1 MPTSSY
7 SFLFILLFCFSTAA
21 LAGDPFVF
29 YDWTVSYLTASP
41 LGVKQKVIG
50 INGQFPGPILN
61 VTTNWNV
68 VVNVK
73 NGLDEP
79 FLLTWNG
86 IQHRKNSWQDG
97 VLGTNCP
104 IPAGWNWTYQFQ
116 VKDQI
121 GSFFYFP
128 SLSFQ
133 RAAGGY
139 GGIIINN
146 REVIPVPFGM
156 PDGDITIF
164 ISDWYSK
171 SHKELRQ
178 DVEKGIN
185 LGVPDGILIN
195 GFGPYHIDGAVVPD
209 GITYLKINVEPG
221 KTYRL
226 RVHNVGISTS
236 LNFRIQ
242 NHNLLLVETEGSYTV
257 QQNYTNMDVHVGQS
271 YSFLVTMDQNAS
283 SDYYIVASP
292 RFVNSSAWGS
302 GTGVAILHYSNSQ
315 GPASG
320 PLPDLPNE
328 NDPYFSMNQARSIR
342 WNVSAGAARPNPQG
356 SFKYGQITVTD
367 VYVILNR
374 PPELIDGK
382 WRTTLNGIS
391 YLPPST
397 PLTLAQQFNI
407 PGVYKLDFPN
417 KLMNRPPKIDTSLIN
432 GTYRGF
438 MEIILQNNDTTVQSY
453 HLDGFAFFVVGMD
466 FGVWTENSRVTYNK
480 WDGVARCTTQVFPG
494 AWTAIL
500 VSLDNAGNW
509 NLRSE
514 NLDSWYLGQE
524 VYLNVLNTEND
535 TDEAPLPGNAIYC
548 GLLSSL
554 QTDQAQRVN
563 FSGAS
568 SLSDGH
574 RRILV
579 MLLLAFLGTFF
590 KLAFLKRIKAPN
602 GGTYNLRKT
611 TTTTT
616 TLSAVLHEQP
626 IGFRFFA
633 SQVARRTSC
642 FKPWPKGDYVGSFR
656 KMSATAGIGM
666 AKNEEGLKLVLVNG
680 GSRARKMVGIWLF
693 GSAAW
698 VFSMVL
704 LGGVTRLTRSGLS
717 MTDWKFTGSL
727 PPLSEEEWLREFDKY
742 KQSPEYK
749 RINKGMSIED
759 FKFIYWMEYAHRM
772 WGRALGV
779 MFALPFSYFL
789 RKGYITLGL
798 GLRLSALFALGAGQ
812 GLIGWWMVKSGLEE
826 PASEYAQP
834 RVSPYRLAA
843 HLTSAFAI
851 YCGLFWTALSVVM
864 PEPPAES
871 VAWVRGAA
879 KVKRLALP
887 VGILVA
893 ITAVSGAFVAGNDA
907 GHAYNTFPKMGDTWI
922 PEDVLDM
929 KPLIRNFFENTSTV
943 QLDHRILATA
953 TLISIGTL
961 WWSTRKL
968 DIHPAVKSLIGSTMG
983 MAALQVTLGI
993 STLLSYVPV
1002 SLGTAHQA
1010 GALTLLTLMILL
1022 NHTVRRPSMSLLK
1035 SLPQVAKTT

>member
-1 MPTSSY
+1 M
-7 SFLFILLFCFSTAA
+7 FS
-21 LAGDPFVF
+21 
-29 YDWTVSYLTASP
+29 
-41 LGVKQKVIG
+41 
-50 INGQFPGPILN
+50 
-61 VTTNWNV
+61 
-68 VVNVK
+68 
-73 NGLDEP
+73 
-79 FLLTWNG
+79 
-86 IQHRKNSWQDG
+86 R
-97 VLGTNCP
+97 
-104 IPAGWNWTYQFQ
+104 
-116 VKDQI
+116 
-121 GSFFYFP
+121 
-128 SLSFQ
+128 
-133 RAAGGY
+133 
-139 GGIIINN
+139 
-146 REVIPVPFGM
+146 
-156 PDGDITIF
+156 
-164 ISDWYSK
+164 
-171 SHKELRQ
+171 
-178 DVEKGIN
+178 
-185 LGVPDGILIN
+185 
-195 GFGPYHIDGAVVPD
+195 
-209 GITYLKINVEPG
+209 
-221 KTYRL
+221 
-226 RVHNVGISTS
+226 
-236 LNFRIQ
+236 
-242 NHNLLLVETEGSYTV
+242 
-257 QQNYTNMDVHVGQS
+257 
-271 YSFLVTMDQNAS
+271 
-283 SDYYIVASP
+283 
-292 RFVNSSAWGS
+292 
-302 GTGVAILHYSNSQ
+302 
-315 GPASG
+315 
-320 PLPDLPNE
+320 
-328 NDPYFSMNQARSIR
+328 
-342 WNVSAGAARPNPQG
+342 
-356 SFKYGQITVTD
+356 
-367 VYVILNR
+367 
-374 PPELIDGK
+374 
-382 WRTTLNGIS
+382 
-391 YLPPST
+391 
-397 PLTLAQQFNI
+397 
-407 PGVYKLDFPN
+407 
-417 KLMNRPPKIDTSLIN
+417 
-432 GTYRGF
+432 
-438 MEIILQNNDTTVQSY
+438 
-453 HLDGFAFFVVGMD
+453 
-466 FGVWTENSRVTYNK
+466 
-480 WDGVARCTTQVFPG
+480 
-494 AWTAIL
+494 
-500 VSLDNAGNW
+500 
-509 NLRSE
+509 
-514 NLDSWYLGQE
+514 
-524 VYLNVLNTEND
+524 
-535 TDEAPLPGNAIYC
+535 
-548 GLLSSL
+548 
-554 QTDQAQRVN
+554 
-563 FSGAS
+563 
-568 SLSDGH
+568 
-574 RRILV
+574 
-579 MLLLAFLGTFF
+579 
-590 KLAFLKRIKAPN
+590 LAFLKRIKAPN

-656 KMSATAGIGM
+656 KMSTTAGIGM

-693 GSAAW
+693 GSSAW